1 LLCGTPQQ
9 QESRRLEEASDAGGP
24 SDEEIRAWM
33 RREQTPEQI
42 RAQVDFWRT
51 PPPPPP
57 TIEQLARQAG
67 YKRTPLTGDFFR
79 TVPTG
84 NYHCCEFSAPPS
96 GDGGGHFLGRLDKG
110 SWLQALEVRVVLIP
124 GDPRRGK
131 PDPEYGIAIRVKSQ
145 FGGAEDGVA
154 WVNVSRN
161 KVPYASLCEQITVL
175 HDGGTHH
182 YVCCMSDLLP
192 LDKYEAHEA
201 VGLNRLEEKWL
212 LGEKLHPRVVAYMPQ
227 EDTDQVA
234 ELVTGKLLEMDNMI
248 LLEMLDDSERLGG
261 RIDDIIVQR
270 RQLAQ

>member
-1 LLCGTPQQ
+1 MRLLCGTPQQ

-24 SDEEIRAWM
+24 SDEIRAWR
-33 RREQTPEQI
+33 RREQTPEQR

-96 GDGGGHFLGRLDKG
+96 GDVGGHFLGRLDKG

-145 FGGAEDGVA
+145 LGAEDGVA
-154 WVNVSRN
+154 WVNVSRRTMA
-161 KVPYASLCEQITVL
+161 YAWLCECVTVAMDVGE
-175 HDGGTHH
+175 HADIKS
-182 YVCCMSDLLP
+182 YCCSMIDLLP
-192 LDKYEAHEA
+192 LDEMK
-201 VGLNRLEEKWL
+201 EEEINLWISA
-212 LGEKLHPRVVAYMPQ
+212 GARPEFGARSDA
-227 EDTDQVA
+227 
-234 ELVTGKLLEMDNMI
+234 
-248 LLEMLDDSERLGG
+248 R
-261 RIDDIIVQR
+261 
-270 RQLAQ
+270 